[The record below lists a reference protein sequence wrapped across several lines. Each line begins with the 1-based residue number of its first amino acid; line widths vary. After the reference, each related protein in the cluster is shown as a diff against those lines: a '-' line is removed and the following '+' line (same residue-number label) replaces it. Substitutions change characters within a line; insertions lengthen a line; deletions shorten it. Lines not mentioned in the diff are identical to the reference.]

1 MNAIVVLLCP
11 SMDNKTRFN
20 LYVAALRQFAERT
33 GHTRVPAVH
42 VEIIDGKEIAV
53 GAWVGYIRQRQ
64 KKNMLSA
71 EKVETLASLPGW
83 EWGPLKPGPSSDANR
98 NSEILQMRS
107 QGMTLRQI
115 ADSYDLSRQRVHQIV
130 KKANA

>member
-1 MNAIVVLLCP
+1 
-11 SMDNKTRFN
+11 MDNNTRFT
-20 LYVAALRQFAERT
+20 LYVKALQQFAERT
-33 GHTRVPAVH
+33 GHTRVPALH
-42 VEIIDGKEIAV
+42 VEIIDGKEISI

-64 KKNMLSA
+64 KKGLLSA
-71 EKVETLASLPGW
+71 EKAATLSTLPGW
-83 EWGPLKPGPSSDANR
+83 EWGPLKPGPASDSSR
-98 NSEILQMRS
+98 NSEILRMRG

>member
-1 MNAIVVLLCP
+1 MTR
-11 SMDNKTRFN
+11 MDNKTRFN
-20 LYVAALRQFAERT
+20 LYVTALKQFAERA

-42 VEIIDGKEIAV
+42 VEIVDGKEIAV

-64 KKNMLSA
+64 KKGLLSA
-71 EKVETLASLPGW
+71 EKIQILSSLPGW
-83 EWGPLKPGPSSDANR
+83 EWGPLKPGPSSDAGR

>member
-1 MNAIVVLLCP
+1 
-11 SMDNKTRFN
+11 MDNKTRFT

-42 VEIIDGKEIAV
+42 VEIIDDKEIFV

-64 KKNMLSA
+64 KRNILSI
-71 EKVETLASLPGW
+71 EKQTILSNLPGW
-83 EWGPLKPGPSSDANR
+83 EWGPLKPGPSSDSNR

>member
-1 MNAIVVLLCP
+1 MTP
-11 SMDNKTRFN
+11 MDNRTRFN
-20 LYVAALRQFAERT
+20 IYVAALRQFAERS

-42 VEIIDGKEIAV
+42 IEILDGKEIAV

-64 KKNMLSA
+64 KKGMLSA
-71 EKVETLASLPGW
+71 EKMQTLAGLPGW
-83 EWGPLKPGPSSDANR
+83 EWGPLKPGPASDSGR

-130 KKANA
+130 KKSNA